1 MTWLKSRKEP
11 ANEKG
16 NMAKQPLSIK
26 TQGMREL
33 RRKISVLDGN
43 FDQLKELHEDLAK
56 IVAFRASQLAP
67 VQSGE
72 LRDTIRASGTKTAGR
87 VRAGFKRVPYSG
99 PVHFGW
105 STRPDAAKGW
115 RGGPILPNPFL
126 YDALDERHNEV
137 FETYFKGVK
146 KIQRKAGL

>member
-43 FDQLKELHEDLAK
+43 FDQLKELHEDVAK

-105 STRPDAAKGW
+105 GTRPDAAKGW